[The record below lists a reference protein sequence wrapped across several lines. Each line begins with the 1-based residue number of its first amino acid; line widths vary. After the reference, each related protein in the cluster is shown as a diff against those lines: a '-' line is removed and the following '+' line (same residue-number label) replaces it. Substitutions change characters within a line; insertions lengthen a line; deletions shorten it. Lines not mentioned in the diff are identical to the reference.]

1 MALNVEKVGTAEKM
15 VVQSTDINVI
25 KKEVKKD
32 LSVFKKIERYTYFG
46 IKRTFDVTCALIGVI
61 FLLPLI
67 VLVKLSYLISKD
79 TKSMFYTQTRIGK
92 DGKVFKLYKFRS
104 MVNNADEVLKELLKD
119 PKYKKEWEEYQ
130 KFDNDPRITKMGNIL
145 RKTSLDELP
154 QILNVLKGDMSVIG
168 NRPYL
173 PREKKDMN
181 GYFDE
186 IVKTKPGLTG
196 YWQVSGRSKTDFKTR
211 LKLESYYS
219 NHMSLKMD
227 IKIFFGTFSAV
238 FGHVGAK

>member
-1 MALNVEKVGTAEKM
+1 MQEEALVMEKSSIV
-15 VVQSTDINVI
+15 
-25 KKEVKKD
+25 
-32 LSVFKKIERYTYFG
+32 SVRKTLFLAC
-46 IKRTFDVTCALIGVI
+46 KRTFDIFCSLIGLI
-61 FLLPLI
+61 MLLPVFLI
-67 VLVKLSYLISKD
+67 VSIIIKIDSRGPVFLVQK
-79 TKSMFYTQTRIGK
+79 RIGK
-92 DGKVFKLYKFRS
+92 NGKEFNFYKFRS
-104 MVNNADEVLKELLKD
+104 MVVNADNILFEMLEKN
-119 PKYKKEWEEYQ
+119 PKMKEEYE
-130 KFDNDPRITKMGNIL
+130 KNKKLNNDPRITKIGRFI
-145 RKTSLDELP
+145 RRYSIDELP
-154 QILNVLKGDMSVIG
+154 QLLNILKGDMSVIG

-196 YWQVSGRSKTDFKTR
+196 YWQISGRSKTDFKTR

>member
-1 MALNVEKVGTAEKM
+1 M
-15 VVQSTDINVI
+15 VV
-25 KKEVKKD
+25 
-32 LSVFKKIERYTYFG
+32 
-46 IKRTFDVTCALIGVI
+46 
-61 FLLPLI
+61 
-67 VLVKLSYLISKD
+67 
-79 TKSMFYTQTRIGK
+79 
-92 DGKVFKLYKFRS
+92 
-104 MVNNADEVLKELLKD
+104 NADNILFEMLEKN
-119 PKYKKEWEEYQ
+119 PKMKEEYE
-130 KFDNDPRITKMGNIL
+130 KNKKLNNDPRITKIGRFI
-145 RKTSLDELP
+145 RRYSIDELP
-154 QILNVLKGDMSVIG
+154 QLLNILKGDMSVIG

>member
-1 MALNVEKVGTAEKM
+1 MYIKIKRGIDLILALGLL
-15 VVQSTDINVI
+15 II
-25 KKEVKKD
+25 
-32 LSVFKKIERYTYFG
+32 FG
-46 IKRTFDVTCALIGVI
+46 IPMCIIAICIKLEDGGQVIYKSKR
-61 FLLPLI
+61 
-67 VLVKLSYLISKD
+67 
-79 TKSMFYTQTRIGK
+79 MGK
-92 DGKVFKLYKFRS
+92 GLKEFNVYKFRS
-104 MVNNADEVLKELLKD
+104 MTTKREELHSDLSH
-119 PKYKKEWEEYQ
+119 EQ
-130 KFDNDPRITKMGNIL
+130 MVTKVGKVI

-154 QILNVLKGDMSVIG
+154 QLLNILKGDMSVIG

-196 YWQVSGRSKTDFKTR
+196 YWQGSGRSKTDFKTR